1 VRHRAGSSAAPAAAS
16 CQVGHAPY
24 FGARLRLVVSALLPK
39 AEVAMGG
46 AHSSYRCIAVVD
58 AHMEA
63 IDSSVSACD

>member
-1 VRHRAGSSAAPAAAS
+1 MRHRAGSSAAPAAAS

-46 AHSSYRCIAVVD
+46 AHSSYRLGLFDTCPRVEM
-58 AHMEA
+58 AHRTA
-63 IDSSVSACD
+63 PV